1 MFNCTHLKYTFL
13 YEMIKSVVLVFSA
26 VVSYKTDKSA
36 ESRWIWDRLQS
47 DIIGRGKYTLR
58 EQLGQDRDKL
68 VFRRKWRI

>member
-1 MFNCTHLKYTFL
+1 M
-13 YEMIKSVVLVFSA
+13 
-26 VVSYKTDKSA
+26 VSYKTDKSA

-68 VFRRKWRI
+68 V